1 MGKNIFVLL
10 GVSLLLSSAF
20 STIIITSQIPK
31 MVQLGK
37 GRVGIILDDDDDDDK
52 GVSSTTAV
60 SSSLNNGNQVR
71 KYVADDSTDS
81 TVGDIVTKFSDGSF
95 FAHSEPRIPGGTETI
110 DTKT

>member
-37 GRVGIILDDDDDDDK
+37 GRVGIILDDDDK